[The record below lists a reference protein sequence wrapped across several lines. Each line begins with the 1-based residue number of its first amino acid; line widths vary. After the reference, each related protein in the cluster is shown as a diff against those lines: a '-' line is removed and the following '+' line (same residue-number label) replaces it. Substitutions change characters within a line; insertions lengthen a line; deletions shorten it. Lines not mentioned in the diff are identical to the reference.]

1 MFWIK
6 ALAIGVAVIVVFSM
20 FSFVWHLL
28 SAGHLGDRDRPIVA
42 VALKARSQLRGRREA
57 KTKKIETEQAQA
69 ALEQRQLDVRSQ
81 TVQRQQDAVRL
92 NQDVE
97 DELARLKREME

>member
-28 SAGHLGDRDRPIVA
+28 SVAIWVIAIGLIVA